1 MVDICTEGLPELCF
15 LGYHR
20 LVQSYRVK
28 HSLLFITSILSYFH
42 EQFAP
47 NLASR
52 STFELSLYPLEWE
65 RSWERWLGDG
75 GSEFHSREVV
85 LNLWIE
91 ILLGGRMTF
100 SQG

>member
-1 MVDICTEGLPELCF
+1 MVDICTEGLPAFCF

-52 STFELSLYPLEWE
+52 STFELSLYPLNGKGVGRGGWE
-65 RSWERWLGDG
+65 MGDLNFTLERWFSTYGLK
-75 GSEFHSREVV
+75 SLWEVK
-85 LNLWIE
+85 
-91 ILLGGRMTF
+91 
-100 SQG
+100 